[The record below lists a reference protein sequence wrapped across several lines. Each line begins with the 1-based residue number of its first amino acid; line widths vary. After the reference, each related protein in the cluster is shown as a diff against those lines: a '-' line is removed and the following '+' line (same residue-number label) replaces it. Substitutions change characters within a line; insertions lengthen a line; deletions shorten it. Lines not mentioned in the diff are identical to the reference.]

1 MREALKSIEK
11 YKEVERSREK
21 HSPRERQRCE
31 PCQLKRHD
39 DHPGGGGE
47 PTPLRYHYDE
57 EDGDEGS
64 LSSSFIV
71 PFTITQMAIQLLVQL
86 VLLMQTA
93 VVQKSKDQINDVFNI
108 N

>member
-1 MREALKSIEK
+1 MRSTKKLRD
-11 YKEVERSREK
+11 VERSREK

-31 PCQLKRHD
+31 PCQLERHD

-93 VVQKSKDQINDVFNI
+93 VVQKSTKVQINDVFNI

>member
-1 MREALKSIEK
+1 MRNTKKLR
-11 YKEVERSREK
+11 EVERREK

-31 PCQLKRHD
+31 PCQLERHD

-57 EDGDEGS
+57 EDCEEGA

-71 PFTITQMAIQLLVQL
+71 PFTITQMAIQLLDCTFNADSCGPKVNEG
-86 VLLMQTA
+86 
-93 VVQKSKDQINDVFNI
+93 SDQ
-108 N
+108 